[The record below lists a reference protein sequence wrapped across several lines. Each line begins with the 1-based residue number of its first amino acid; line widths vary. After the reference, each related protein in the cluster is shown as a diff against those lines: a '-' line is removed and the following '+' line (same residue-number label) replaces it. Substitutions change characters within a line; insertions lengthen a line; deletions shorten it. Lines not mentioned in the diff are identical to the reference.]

1 MFASDA
7 TMRSVHAG
15 GKVSETDHLST
26 IACSPLKA
34 DTVITIKPASSHG
47 PSGASTQHFVPA
59 HFIERG
65 ETMIMPS
72 VCHSDI
78 GDTTGYLR

>member
-1 MFASDA
+1 
-7 TMRSVHAG
+7 MRSVHAG

-34 DTVITIKPASSHG
+34 DTVITCTIRPASSHG

-59 HFIERG
+59 HFVERG
-65 ETMIMPS
+65 ETMVARMPS

-78 GDTTGYLR
+78 GDTIG